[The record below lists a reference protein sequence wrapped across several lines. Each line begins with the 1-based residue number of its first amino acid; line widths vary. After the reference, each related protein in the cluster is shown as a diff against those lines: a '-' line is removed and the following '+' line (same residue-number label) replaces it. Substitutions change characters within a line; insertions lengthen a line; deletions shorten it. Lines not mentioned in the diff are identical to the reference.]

1 MTWCLS
7 EERIQGAF
15 SIQKTSKVG
24 TGTTAK
30 KTTATLYLYV
40 CENPEGKIELQAV
53 NENHVPFGPVQTIS
67 REELLADYLPE
78 PEYYHKQLYPRLVEL
93 NKHLASGERHLKLGQ
108 PFTAELNFQSALK
121 LDEQNIRAN
130 FGIGLVYLQR
140 GDKDKAELVLRRLV
154 GLEAA
159 FESRHKHLFNEFGME
174 LRKSGM
180 FAQALEYYARALDFA
195 QDDEHLFFNVARAHL
210 ENNDIPEARKA
221 LQRALALNPGFSE
234 ARDWLARLDKP
245 GVALKAAQAQPAPVP
260 A

>member
-1 MTWCLS
+1 MICCLS

-24 TGTTAK
+24 TGATAK
-30 KTTATLYLYV
+30 KTTATIYVYV
-40 CENPEGKIELQAV
+40 CENPEGKIEVQAV
-53 NENHVPFGPVQTIS
+53 NENHVPFGPLQTIS

-78 PEYYHKQLYPRLVEL
+78 PEYYHKELYPRLVEL

-130 FGIGLVYLQR
+130 FGIGLVYLQQ
-140 GDKDKAELVLRRLV
+140 GDKDKADLVLRRLV
-154 GLEAA
+154 DLEAA
-159 FESRHKHLFNEFGME
+159 FEARHKHLFNEFGMQ
-174 LRKSGM
+174 LRKAGM
-180 FAQALEYYARALDFA
+180 CGQALEYYTRALDFA
-195 QDDEHLFFNVARAHL
+195 QDDENLYFNIARAHL
-210 ENNDIPEARKA
+210 ENNDLAGAKKA

-245 GVALKAAQAQPAPVP
+245 GLTLKAAPPAPVP